1 MANSPFIDLK
11 DEVALRRFLSD
22 LHSSVTTT
30 QILLQQTG
38 LASDNL
44 KLMSSVEIKKKIQ
57 DSVKEFDK
65 SMWNTINEVTTN
77 LQLLIPSETDI
88 VKTISDEIAVTSSDL
103 TASVKSTAVTAI
115 AENGT
120 WATAQS
126 VNDVSS
132 NLATNYS
139 TSSQTA
145 ATYATQTA
153 VGAIYEVN
161 VEANGH
167 VSGYR
172 AVATGSTP
180 SIFQIYA
187 EKFAISSSSTQEGYS
202 PFQVD
207 TANHKINM
215 TSNVAIDG
223 SLLISGSIT
232 APAIA
237 ANTITTNEIAS
248 NTITASN
255 IASNTITADRMNV
268 STLSSISA
276 NIGNITAGSISGNI
290 IASQSITADKIDTT
304 NLVVQNV
311 SSGGASPSFEI
322 KANGT
327 AGPNNNANIYGAYI
341 KGSTVEVSSLITL
354 TDAGALTSIQ
364 KVLSCVGSVTGV
376 TVTYTLLVYAYN
388 STSTNTYKLLRSSN
402 NNPIAVSGK
411 IGIYGPGN
419 SKIMTYLAVANTAAQ
434 TVTVNVYLGTTL
446 KDTASI
452 PYPGD
457 DNYTEFS
464 VYGVL
469 FVYRGLIY
477 PSHGGIIGLQNNSIE
492 LPNYFSGEG
501 SIKIEIVF
509 GASAS
514 AISPYALMLAHSNV

>member
-44 KLMSSVEIKKKIQ
+44 KLMSRAEIKKKIQ
-57 DSVKEFDK
+57 DSVKEFDN
-65 SMWNTINEVTTN
+65 SMWSTIDEVTTN
-77 LQLLIPSETDI
+77 LKLLIPSDGDI
-88 VKTISDEIAVTSSDL
+88 VKTIEDELAINTSTL
-103 TASVKSTAVTAI
+103 TTDVKNTAVVAI
-115 AENGT
+115 AEDGS

-145 ATYATQTA
+145 ATYATKTA

-237 ANTITTNEIAS
+237 ANTITTNEIAA

-255 IASNTITADRMNV
+255 IAANTITASNIAANTITTNEIAANTITASDIASNTITANQMNV
-268 STLSSISA
+268 STLSAISA
-276 NIGNITAGSISGNI
+276 NMGTITAGSITADLITAGT
-290 IASQSITADKIDTT
+290 IAVGRLPGLSVQNMDQRTSSITLSHTNTVSSWYPGVTT
-304 NLVVQNV
+304 ATTPGNNNWVNVTSFSHTKSSAKVRLSANLSLYGQTNTSNYSSSGYLWVRVLRNSTEIFKSFLGQARTISLFPQGGSRTAFEIVDNSATPGTYTYKLQLVVSDLYNQDTDWICKD
-311 SSGGASPSFEI
+311 AICTSFEI
-322 KANGT
+322 
-327 AGPNNNANIYGAYI
+327 
-341 KGSTVEVSSLITL
+341 
-354 TDAGALTSIQ
+354 
-364 KVLSCVGSVTGV
+364 
-376 TVTYTLLVYAYN
+376 
-388 STSTNTYKLLRSSN
+388 
-402 NNPIAVSGK
+402 
-411 IGIYGPGN
+411 
-419 SKIMTYLAVANTAAQ
+419 
-434 TVTVNVYLGTTL
+434 
-446 KDTASI
+446 
-452 PYPGD
+452 
-457 DNYTEFS
+457 
-464 VYGVL
+464 
-469 FVYRGLIY
+469 
-477 PSHGGIIGLQNNSIE
+477 
-492 LPNYFSGEG
+492 
-501 SIKIEIVF
+501 IV
-509 GASAS
+509 
-514 AISPYALMLAHSNV
+514 

>member
-44 KLMSSVEIKKKIQ
+44 KLMSRAEIKKKIQ
-57 DSVKEFDK
+57 DSVKEFDN
-65 SMWNTINEVTTN
+65 SMWSTIDEVTTN
-77 LQLLIPSETDI
+77 LKLLIPSDGDI
-88 VKTISDEIAVTSSDL
+88 VKTIEDELAINTSTL
-103 TASVKSTAVTAI
+103 TTDVKNTAVVAI
-115 AENGT
+115 AEDGS

-145 ATYATQTA
+145 ATYATKTA

-237 ANTITTNEIAS
+237 ANTITTNEIAA

-255 IASNTITADRMNV
+255 IAANTITTNEIAANTITASDIASNTITADKMNV
-268 STLSSISA
+268 TTLSSISA
-276 NIGNITAGSISGNI
+276 NIGTITAGTINADIVNAGVLNLAQVPPISTTYI
-290 IASQSITADKIDTT
+290 STAI
-304 NLVVQNV
+304 NPN
-311 SSGGASPSFEI
+311 SSGYVAPNTKYTIFNYV
-322 KANGT
+322 ANNEGFVANKPIMVT
-327 AGPNNNANIYGAYI
+327 INVTINLSSSSSGSNVNLYFNIYG
-341 KGSTVEVSSLITL
+341 GSTSV
-354 TDAGALTSIQ
+354 ALRADNIPYSTAEAYTFSTTIYVTPHSATTTAPSIS
-364 KVLSCVGSVTGV
+364 VWHTNVNGS
-376 TVTYTLLVYAYN
+376 
-388 STSTNTYKLLRSSN
+388 STSLSFAGISGTAVYNQNYK
-402 NNPIAVSGK
+402 
-411 IGIYGPGN
+411 
-419 SKIMTYLAVANTAAQ
+419 
-434 TVTVNVYLGTTL
+434 
-446 KDTASI
+446 
-452 PYPGD
+452 
-457 DNYTEFS
+457 
-464 VYGVL
+464 
-469 FVYRGLIY
+469 
-477 PSHGGIIGLQNNSIE
+477 
-492 LPNYFSGEG
+492 
-501 SIKIEIVF
+501 
-509 GASAS
+509 
-514 AISPYALMLAHSNV
+514 